1 MSAPTADYDA
11 LGRETA
17 QAFTSGRLDAEGLAE
32 VCRAV
37 LDLDPARAL
46 SLVRPPIQPTRKV
59 HPHD

>member
-17 QAFTSGRLDAEGLAE
+17 QAFMSGQLTTEGLAE

-37 LDLDPARAL
+37 LDLDPARAR
-46 SLVRPPIQPTRKV
+46 SLVRSIPVRKA
-59 HPHD
+59 HP